1 MAPACSQDSCL
12 DGTAGQAFC
21 RPVQSSNQLFSWC
34 SKWKSKEPNRNDC
47 NTHTYIYNIHTHIEH
62 IHHTFIVWTWRH
74 VHNSL
79 FRWAPYLKAISFQT
93 LWWKP
98 RSKSNQLPNH
108 GSNFCGCH
116 GYISL
121 CARISNRSIKLLGR
135 YRLLDV
141 SFWCVHSNAQN
152 LSSRN
157 ARWSRF
163 GGSNY
168 FKLPQKKIC
177 ALPSASELQK
187 SLPALLIIPGPCS
200 SLVMLLPLEGIR
212 YYCCVKLN
220 SNVRTS

>member
-1 MAPACSQDSCL
+1 MVLQGKLSVGLSNHPINSFHGAPNESQ
-12 DGTAGQAFC
+12 
-21 RPVQSSNQLFSWC
+21 
-34 SKWKSKEPNRNDC
+34 KSQIETIV
-47 NTHTYIYNIHTHIEH
+47 THTHICIYIYIYNIHTHIEH

-93 LWWKP
+93 SWWKP

-157 ARWSRF
+157 ARWSKF

-220 SNVRTS
+220 KCPNFVKLTVL

>member
-1 MAPACSQDSCL
+1 MVLQGKLSVGLSNHPINSFHGAPNESQ
-12 DGTAGQAFC
+12 
-21 RPVQSSNQLFSWC
+21 
-34 SKWKSKEPNRNDC
+34 KSQIETIV
-47 NTHTYIYNIHTHIEH
+47 THTHICIYIYIYIYNIHTHIEH

-93 LWWKP
+93 SWWKP

-168 FKLPQKKIC
+168 FKLPQKK
-177 ALPSASELQK
+177 SAHCRRHLNFRRA
-187 SLPALLIIPGPCS
+187 SLLCLSFPV
-200 SLVMLLPLEGIR
+200 LVVVWWCFCHWRESGTT
-212 YYCCVKLN
+212 VVWN
-220 SNVRTS
+220 WTNVRTS